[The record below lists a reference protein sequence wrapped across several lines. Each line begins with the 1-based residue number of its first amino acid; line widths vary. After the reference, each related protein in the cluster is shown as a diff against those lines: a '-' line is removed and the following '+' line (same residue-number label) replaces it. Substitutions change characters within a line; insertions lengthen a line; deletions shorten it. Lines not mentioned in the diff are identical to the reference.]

1 MTLQK
6 GGIVSNAIDFV
17 PDITGTITVFDIQ
30 FNCLVNQMDMVWNM
44 IELSPT
50 GPPLQLIIL
59 VFEIN
64 LIRLIINGTFIQM
77 QFIPLR
83 LVIKLLIR

>member
-1 MTLQK
+1 MPSPQP
-6 GGIVSNAIDFV
+6 INAIITDFV
-17 PDITGTITVFDIQ
+17 PDITGKITEQRLSTEVFDIQ

-59 VFEIN
+59 V
-64 LIRLIINGTFIQM
+64 
-77 QFIPLR
+77 LR
-83 LVIKLLIR
+83 SI